1 MVSNNRLK
9 RDIIAFFTQYQGRYP
24 CYINKVHII
33 AKRDTVQLF
42 NNIFHINK

>member
-42 NNIFHINK
+42 YNIFHINK